1 MHILTAKEYNREID
15 SLKWTAISFAKE
27 HGISVEDVT
36 GHPEFQPHIDKIVE
50 KYFPNDARKQESEAM
65 RIGNNLER
73 ELKNWR

>member
-1 MHILTAKEYNREID
+1 MHIMTAKEYNHEVNN
-15 SLKWTAISFAKE
+15 LFWTAIAFANQ

-36 GHPEFQPHIDKIVE
+36 GHPGFFYHIDNIVK
-50 KYFPNDARKQESEAM
+50 KYFPNDDRMQESEAI